1 MQQAQIMRHQG
12 QMPLLLERLLAY
24 LRLYPDKIAY
34 EFLMDEKKSKTL
46 TNKQLLRGAKTIAHR
61 LNHSNSSGRALLIF
75 NPGFEFIQALFG
87 CFLSNT
93 SAIPIAIPKPK
104 SIDLF
109 KHFLAHANPD
119 YIITTSNLT
128 ERISWFETDL
138 HRLPTIIEVDNL
150 STDEVLYPLP
160 AITNDIAIIQY
171 TSGSTSNPKGVTVS
185 FDNLYHNL
193 QAIKNH
199 FGLTETSVCF
209 SWLPHYHDMGLVD
222 GLLSPLFNRCKG
234 IICSPLTVVA
244 NPLNW
249 LLFIDRFKVTHTGG
263 PNFIFELC
271 VDKIPNE
278 SIAAISL
285 RSLSHF
291 YVSAEPVRKTTLE
304 KFSDFCKNAGFK
316 SSQFTPGY
324 GLAEA
329 TLMVTC
335 KERNEPLTF
344 HTMEENGYTK
354 HYVGLGKTIPGITL
368 KIINPVTLKEL
379 PENQQGEIVLSGST
393 ITKGYYNDNESS
405 QAAMIQIV
413 EKDTSNTYLRTGD
426 LGLLVGGELFITGRI
441 KDTIII
447 RAIQYRAEDI
457 EYVAASCHPYL
468 FKTGSAAFSVEVDE
482 VEQLVVL
489 QEIKREHWDNC
500 NHGEVINKI
509 REAVFNSFGL
519 NTHDVILA
527 PQGSIPKTTSGKIKR
542 KDSKRQYEQTNFQKK
557 I

>member
-1 MQQAQIMRHQG
+1 MTHPG
-12 QMPLLLERLLAY
+12 QMPLLLERLLGY
-24 LRLYPDKIAY
+24 LSLYPNKIAY
-34 EFLMDEKKSKTL
+34 EFLMDEKKSRTIS
-46 TNKQLLRGAKTIAHR
+46 NKQLLDGAKTIAHQ
-61 LNHSNSSGRALLIF
+61 LNNSNSAGRALLIF

-119 YIITTSNLT
+119 YILTTANLA
-128 ERISWFETDL
+128 ERINHLETEVQ
-138 HRLPTIIEVDNL
+138 RLPTIIEVDTI
-150 STDEVLYPLP
+150 STDKVSHPLP
-160 AITNDIAIIQY
+160 SISNDIAIIQY
-171 TSGSTSNPKGVTVS
+171 TSGSTANPKGVTVS

-193 QAIKNH
+193 VAIKNH

-222 GLLSPLFNRCKG
+222 GLLSPLFNQCKG

-249 LLFIDRFKVTHTGG
+249 LQFIDRFKVTHTGG

-278 SIAAISL
+278 SLAAL
-285 RSLSHF
+285 NLQSLSHF

-304 KFSDFCKNAGFK
+304 KFSYFFKNTGFK
-316 SSQFTPGY
+316 ISQFTPGY

-335 KERNEPLTF
+335 KKRNEPLTF
-344 HTMEENGYTK
+344 HTIEENGFAK

-368 KIINPVTLKEL
+368 KIINPATLKVL

-393 ITKGYYNDNESS
+393 ITKGYYNDDESS
-405 QAAMIQIV
+405 QAAMMQID
-413 EKDTSNTYLRTGD
+413 EKGKSNTYLRTGD
-426 LGLLVGGELFITGRI
+426 LGLLVNDELFITGRI

-457 EYVAASCHPYL
+457 EYVAGNCHPSL
-468 FKTGSAAFSVEVDE
+468 FKPGSAAFSVEVDE
-482 VEQLVVL
+482 VEKLVVI
-489 QEIKREHWDNC
+489 QEIKRAYWENC
-500 NHGEVINKI
+500 NQSEVSIKI

-519 NTHDVILA
+519 TIHDLILA

-542 KDSKRQYEQTNFQKK
+542 KDSKRQYEQIHFQKK